1 MRVEVRNGNLERAMK
16 VLKRKLVEDGM
27 FRELQARQ
35 AYEKPSDKRK
45 REHNNAVSRQ
55 RKADK
60 ERMEPVIVLQGF

>member
-16 VLKRKLVEDGM
+16 VLKRKLVDDGL

-35 AYEKPSDKRK
+35 AYEKPSDARK
-45 REHNNAVSRQ
+45 RRHNSAVLKQ

-60 ERMEPVIVLQGF
+60 ERMEPTLALPSI

>member
-16 VLKRKLVEDGM
+16 VLKRKLVDDGL

-35 AYEKPSDKRK
+35 AYEKPSDERK
-45 REHNNAVSRQ
+45 RRHNNAVQKQ

-60 ERMEPVIVLQGF
+60 ERMEPILPTL

>member
-16 VLKRKLVEDGM
+16 VLKRTLVDDGM

-45 REHNNAVSRQ
+45 REHTNAVLRQ

-60 ERMEPVIVLQGF
+60 ERTEHILPNV